1 MAVLSFLLTLYST
14 LTVGEKPPR
23 LFRVICF
30 PLIDATSA
38 SAAAT
43 TSELSTNTSTLSPT
57 FKFDLSGSD
66 LRSKLEP
73 LIVSMK
79 KRALVL

>member
-1 MAVLSFLLTLYST
+1 MSFLLTLYSI
-14 LTVGEKPPR
+14 LTVGEKPPK
-23 LFRVICF
+23 LFRVICL
-30 PLIDATSA
+30 PLIDATTA
-38 SAAAT
+38 SGAAIN
-43 TSELSTNTSTLSPT
+43 SVLSIKTSTLSPT